1 MKFKSALAVAF
12 GIVLFTNKYCFS
24 QHRKW
29 HDSLDFNSEKKNIR
43 YNLNSEGTHFIQINI
58 LNQVWMRFNEN
69 NPGSIRFGKQVSE
82 AVDIGLRRTRLQL
95 YGQITDHAS
104 IYFQFGENNFNSLY
118 ASNLSNAPYNSTN
131 RKFAAFFHDA
141 VCEYRCG
148 SSNALKIGGGL
159 TIMNGLS
166 RFSQPS
172 VSSIMTLD
180 VPVFLQYSV
189 DQIDEFDRRLALYA
203 RGQIKKWDYRIYLSN
218 PFPVSSNGTPPPTA
232 ITSSAQFVNPNLFI
246 DKNGNPLPNS
256 PGINN
261 QYGAYVAYNFL
272 ESEPHLTPYMTGT
285 FLGKKQISSVAAGI
299 VYQSSATVHMD
310 KNDTVFND
318 MLHVGFEQVLEIPI
332 HAEKQDA
339 IHIMNGIYATNYG
352 KNYLRFN
359 GIMNPASGFA
369 TIPSKVFPANSYGNA
384 FPMFGTGVVFYSQ
397 WGWLLP
403 KNQNVW
409 GQLMPYFST
418 QIARYEAL
426 LNSPM
431 IIFNIGL
438 SGFLN
443 GHQSKWS
450 LEYQNRPTY
459 YGSINTSTLYSGKRK
474 GCLTF
479 QYQIFF

>member
-1 MKFKSALAVAF
+1 
-12 GIVLFTNKYCFS
+12 
-24 QHRKW
+24 
-29 HDSLDFNSEKKNIR
+29 
-43 YNLNSEGTHFIQINI
+43 
-58 LNQVWMRFNEN
+58 
-69 NPGSIRFGKQVSE
+69 
-82 AVDIGLRRTRLQL
+82 
-95 YGQITDHAS
+95 
-104 IYFQFGENNFNSLY
+104 
-118 ASNLSNAPYNSTN
+118 
-131 RKFAAFFHDA
+131 
-141 VCEYRCG
+141 
-148 SSNALKIGGGL
+148 
-159 TIMNGLS
+159 
-166 RFSQPS
+166 
-172 VSSIMTLD
+172 
-180 VPVFLQYSV
+180 
-189 DQIDEFDRRLALYA
+189 
-203 RGQIKKWDYRIYLSN
+203 
-218 PFPVSSNGTPPPTA
+218 
-232 ITSSAQFVNPNLFI
+232 
-246 DKNGNPLPNS
+246 
-256 PGINN
+256 
-261 QYGAYVAYNFL
+261 VAYNFL

-459 YGSINTSTLYSGKRK
+459 YGSINTSTLYSGERK